1 MEYTKEN
8 LKGISLVEIKQI
20 CKKYGLRRTGSKT
33 VLINSIVKYTTEP
46 EVTVNL
52 PTEHKSPPG
61 KKVVG
66 VIMGDTEKSN
76 QLGKLREKNKVKT
89 LYYSMGVHYYEVD
102 KEFKFM

>member
-1 MEYTKEN
+1 M
-8 LKGISLVEIKQI
+8 VEIKQI
-20 CKKYGLRRTGSKT
+20 CKRYGLRRTGSKT

-46 EVTVNL
+46 EVTVSL
-52 PTEHKSPPG
+52 PTEYKPSPG

-66 VIMGDTEKSN
+66 VIMGDHEKSV